1 MRNSFCF
8 VNWGTFALQLF
19 TNLFALFGMKNFQA
33 LFLACIGLVSTLSVQ
48 AQVANPG
55 GVDGRINTINTAVPF
70 LRIAPNAR
78 SGGMGDLGVAIS
90 PDANSIFWN
99 SSKLA
104 FVESEM
110 GFSLTYTPWLKQL
123 VNDIYL
129 AYLSGYKKVDDLST
143 IGFSLRYFSL
153 GNIVFTDITGTETGQ
168 GRPNEFAVDVAYAR
182 KLSDN
187 VGAGVNLRYIFS
199 NLASGQQVN
208 GININPGQ
216 AIAADINFYGQHPV
230 EVNDLETVLAWG
242 INVSNIGTKISYT
255 DNAENRDFLPTNL
268 GTGVAWTIN
277 VDDFNSIMIGADINK
292 LLVPTPD
299 TSDFDPSNGIFDYKE
314 QSIVSGMLT
323 SFSDAPG
330 GFSEEFNEFIYSLGV
345 EYWYDQQFA
354 VRAGYFNEHSTKG
367 NRKFFTVGI
376 GLRYNVFGLDF
387 SYLVPTS
394 NQRNPLDN
402 TLRFSLSFDFN
413 DIKGKTKE
421 AGS

>member
-1 MRNSFCF
+1 MKK
-8 VNWGTFALQLF
+8 QLA
-19 TNLFALFGMKNFQA
+19 TSLALFC
-33 LFLACIGLVSTLSVQ
+33 LIIGLLPSFQTQ
-48 AQVANPG
+48 AQVN
-55 GVDGRINTINTAVPF
+55 GVNQLDGRINTINTAVPF

-90 PDANSIFWN
+90 PDANAIFWN

-104 FVESEM
+104 FVDNEM

-129 AYLSGYKKVDDLST
+129 AYLSGYRKIDDLST

-153 GNIVFTDITGTETGQ
+153 GQIIFTDITGTETGT
-168 GRPNEFAVDVAYAR
+168 GRPNEFAIDMAYAR
-182 KLSDN
+182 RLSDN
-187 VGAGVNLRYIFS
+187 LGVGVNLKYIYS
-199 NLASGQQVN
+199 NLASGQNVN
-208 GININPGQ
+208 GVEITPGN
-216 AIAADINFYGQHPV
+216 AFAADVNLYGSYPV
-230 EVNDLETVLAWG
+230 ELKSGLETELAWG
-242 INVSNIGTKISYT
+242 LNISNIGTKISYT
-255 DNAENRDFLPTNL
+255 ESAENKDFIPTNFAL
-268 GTGVAWTIN
+268 GAAWSIN
-277 VDDFNSIMIGADINK
+277 FDDYNKIVLAGDVNK

-299 TSDFDPSNGIFDYKE
+299 SVDADNNGIFDYKE
-314 QSIVSGMLT
+314 QSIVSGIIG
-323 SFSDAPG
+323 SFSDAPD
-330 GFSEEFNEFIYSLGV
+330 GFSEEFRELMYSAGI
-345 EYWYDQQFA
+345 EYWYDEQFA

-367 NRKFFTVGI
+367 NRKFFTVGL

-413 DIKGKTKE
+413 DIKGKTQD

>member
-1 MRNSFCF
+1 MKPFQAVLLVS
-8 VNWGTFALQLF
+8 
-19 TNLFALFGMKNFQA
+19 LFAFSGTVL
-33 LFLACIGLVSTLSVQ
+33 Q
-48 AQVANPG
+48 AQVG
-55 GVDGRINTINTAVPF
+55 STGQLDGRINTINTAVPF

-90 PDANSIFWN
+90 PDANAIFWN

-104 FVESEM
+104 FMEQEM

-129 AYLSGYKKVDDLST
+129 AYLSGYKKLDDNQAL
-143 IGFSLRYFSL
+143 GVSLRYFSL

-168 GRPNEFAVDVAYAR
+168 GRPNEFAIDVAYAR
-182 KLSDN
+182 KLSEN
-187 VGAGVNLRYIFS
+187 IGAGINLRYIFS
-199 NLASGQQVN
+199 NLASGQTVN

-216 AIAADINFYGQHPV
+216 AFAADINFYGQHDV
-230 EVNDLETVLAWG
+230 EISDLETQLAWG
-242 INVSNIGTKISYT
+242 VNVSNIGTKISYT

-268 GTGVAWTIN
+268 GTGVAWTLN
-277 VDDFNSIMIGADINK
+277 VDDFNSIMIGVDINK

-299 TSDFDPSNGIFDYKE
+299 TIDTDPSNGIFDYKE
-314 QSIVSGMLT
+314 QGIISGMLT

-330 GFSEEFNEFIYSLGV
+330 GFSEELSELIYSFGV

-354 VRAGYFNEHSTKG
+354 VRAGYFLESATKG
-367 NRKFFTVGI
+367 NRKFFTVGL

-413 DIKGKTKE
+413 DLKGKTKQ
-421 AGS
+421 ADS

>member
-1 MRNSFCF
+1 MRSTPKFLIYS
-8 VNWGTFALQLF
+8 AMKKQLA
-19 TNLFALFGMKNFQA
+19 TSLALFC
-33 LFLACIGLVSTLSVQ
+33 LIIGLLPSFQTQ
-48 AQVANPG
+48 AQVN
-55 GVDGRINTINTAVPF
+55 GVNQLDGRINTINTAVPF

-90 PDANSIFWN
+90 PDANAIFWN

-104 FVESEM
+104 FVDNEM

-129 AYLSGYKKVDDLST
+129 AYLSGYRKIDDLST

-153 GNIVFTDITGTETGQ
+153 GQIIFTDITGTETGT
-168 GRPNEFAVDVAYAR
+168 GRPNEFAIDMAYAR
-182 KLSDN
+182 RLSDN
-187 VGAGVNLRYIFS
+187 LGVGVNLKYIYS
-199 NLASGQQVN
+199 NLASGQNVN
-208 GININPGQ
+208 GVEITPGN
-216 AIAADINFYGQHPV
+216 AFAADVNLYGSYPV
-230 EVNDLETVLAWG
+230 ELKSGLETELAWG
-242 INVSNIGTKISYT
+242 LNISNIGTKISYT
-255 DNAENRDFLPTNL
+255 ESAENKDFIPTNFAL
-268 GTGVAWTIN
+268 GAAWSIN
-277 VDDFNSIMIGADINK
+277 FDDYNKIVLAGDVNK

-299 TSDFDPSNGIFDYKE
+299 SVDADNNGIFDYKE
-314 QSIVSGMLT
+314 QSIVSGIIG
-323 SFSDAPG
+323 SFSDAPD
-330 GFSEEFNEFIYSLGV
+330 GFSEEFRELMYSAGI
-345 EYWYDQQFA
+345 EYWYDEQFA

-367 NRKFFTVGI
+367 NRKFFTVGL

-413 DIKGKTKE
+413 DIKGKTQD

>member
-1 MRNSFCF
+1 MKHFQAVLLVS
-8 VNWGTFALQLF
+8 
-19 TNLFALFGMKNFQA
+19 LFAFSGTVL
-33 LFLACIGLVSTLSVQ
+33 Q
-48 AQVANPG
+48 AQVG
-55 GVDGRINTINTAVPF
+55 STGQLDGRINTINTAVPF

-90 PDANSIFWN
+90 PDANAIFWN

-104 FVESEM
+104 FMEQEM

-129 AYLSGYKKVDDLST
+129 AYLSGYKKLDDNQAL
-143 IGFSLRYFSL
+143 GVSLRYFSL

-168 GRPNEFAVDVAYAR
+168 GRPNEFAIDVAYAR
-182 KLSDN
+182 KLSEN
-187 VGAGVNLRYIFS
+187 IGAGINLRYIFS
-199 NLASGQQVN
+199 NLASGQTVN

-216 AIAADINFYGQHPV
+216 AFAADINFYGQHDV
-230 EVNDLETVLAWG
+230 EISDLETQLAWG
-242 INVSNIGTKISYT
+242 VNVSNIGTKISYT

-268 GTGVAWTIN
+268 GTGVAWTLN
-277 VDDFNSIMIGADINK
+277 VDDFNSIMIGVDINK

-299 TSDFDPSNGIFDYKE
+299 TIDTDPSNGIFDYKE
-314 QSIVSGMLT
+314 QGIISGMLT

-330 GFSEEFNEFIYSLGV
+330 GFSEELSELIYSFGV

-354 VRAGYFNEHSTKG
+354 VRAGYFLESATKG
-367 NRKFFTVGI
+367 NRKFFTVGL
-376 GLRYNVFGLDF
+376 GLRYNVFGLDS

-413 DIKGKTKE
+413 DLKGKTKQ
-421 AGS
+421 ADS

>member
-1 MRNSFCF
+1 MKHAQLLALVVVVSLSSFP
-8 VNWGTFALQLF
+8 LR
-19 TNLFALFGMKNFQA
+19 
-33 LFLACIGLVSTLSVQ
+33 
-48 AQVANPG
+48 AQVG
-55 GVDGRINTINTAVPF
+55 SSGQLDGRINTINTAVPF

-78 SGGMGDLGVAIS
+78 SGGMGDMGVAIS
-90 PDANSIFWN
+90 PDANAIFWN

-104 FVESEM
+104 FVENDM

-129 AYLSGYKKVDDLST
+129 AYLSGYKRIDDLQT
-143 IGFSLRYFSL
+143 LGFSMRYFSL
-153 GNIVFTDITGTETGQ
+153 GNIVFTDITGTVTGQ
-168 GRPNEFAVDVAYAR
+168 GRPNEFAIDGAYAR

-187 VGAGVNLRYIFS
+187 IGAGVNLRYIFS
-199 NLASGQQVN
+199 NLASGQTVN
-208 GININPGQ
+208 GIDIRPGQ
-216 AIAADINFYGQHPV
+216 AFAADLNFYGQHDV
-230 EVNDLETVLAWG
+230 EINDLETVLAWG
-242 INVSNIGTKISYT
+242 VNASNIGTKVSYT
-255 DNAENRDFLPTNL
+255 ANAENRDFLPTNL

-277 VDDFNSIMIGADINK
+277 LDDFNSIMIGTDINK

-299 TSDFDPSNGIFDYKE
+299 TTDTDPRNGIFDYKE
-314 QSIVSGMLT
+314 QSIVSGILT

-330 GFSEEFNEFIYSLGV
+330 GFGEEMRELMYSVGI
-345 EYWYDQQFA
+345 EYWYDKQFA

-367 NRKFFTVGI
+367 NRKFFTVGL

-413 DIKGKTKE
+413 NVKGKNKVVD
-421 AGS
+421 S

>member
-1 MRNSFCF
+1 
-8 VNWGTFALQLF
+8 
-19 TNLFALFGMKNFQA
+19 MKHFQA
-33 LFLACIGLVSTLSVQ
+33 ISLFSLVLLSASLLP
-48 AQVANPG
+48 AQVG
-55 GVDGRINTINTAVPF
+55 SSGQLDGRINTINTAVPF

-90 PDANSIFWN
+90 PDANAIFWN

-104 FVESEM
+104 FMEQEM

-129 AYLSGYKKVDDLST
+129 AYLSGYKKLDDNQAL
-143 IGFSLRYFSL
+143 GFSMRYFSL

-168 GRPNEFAVDVAYAR
+168 GRPNEFAIDVAYAR
-182 KLSDN
+182 KLSEN
-187 VGAGVNLRYIFS
+187 IGAGINLRYIFS
-199 NLASGQQVN
+199 NLASGQTVN

-216 AIAADINFYGQHPV
+216 AFAADINFYGQHDV
-230 EVNDLETVLAWG
+230 EISDLETMLAWG
-242 INVSNIGTKISYT
+242 VNISNIGTKISYT

-277 VDDFNSIMIGADINK
+277 VDDYNSIMLGMDINK

-299 TSDFDPSNGIFDYKE
+299 TIDTDPSNGIFDYKE
-314 QSIVSGMLT
+314 QGIISGMLT

-330 GFSEEFNEFIYSLGV
+330 GFSEELNELIYTVGL
-345 EYWYDQQFA
+345 EYWYDKQFA

-367 NRKFFTVGI
+367 NRKFFTVGL

-413 DIKGKTKE
+413 DLKGKTKE
-421 AGS
+421 ADS